1 MVTIRPKTNI
11 TMRMEGVG
19 ETHSRTV
26 LSVRDLQSTIDEPL
40 ERDGTNLGF
49 SPTETLMASLV
60 GCTNVITQKIAH
72 GMGVEVSGMDTK
84 LRAQFNRLGVLL
96 QQEVDRPFD
105 DIILDIDIKTNA
117 TPEQMEAIKAD
128 LAKFCPIA
136 KVIRGNGATITEN
149 WNVLPL

>member
-1 MVTIRPKTNI
+1 MVTIRPKTTI
-11 TMRMEGVG
+11 TMRMEGRG

-26 LSVRDLQSTIDEPL
+26 LNVRDLESTIDEPV

-49 SPTETLMASLV
+49 SPTETLMASLI

-72 GMGVEVSGMDTK
+72 KMGVEVGGMDTK
-84 LRAQFNRLGVLL
+84 LTAQFNRLGVTL
-96 QQEVDRPFD
+96 QEEVERPFD
-105 DIILDIDIKTNA
+105 DIVLNIDIKTNA
-117 TPEQMEAIKAD
+117 TPEQMEAIKTD
-128 LAKFCPIA
+128 LQKFCPIA

>member
-11 TMRMEGVG
+11 TMRLEGAG
-19 ETHSRTV
+19 ETHSRTIV
-26 LSVRDLQSTIDEPL
+26 SVRDLKSTIDEPL
-40 ERDGTNLGF
+40 ERDGTNLGL
-49 SPTETLMASLV
+49 SPTETLMASLI

-117 TPEQMEAIKAD
+117 TEEQMEAIKTD

-149 WNVLPL
+149 WNVHPL

>member
-49 SPTETLMASLV
+49 SPTETLMASLI

-149 WNVLPL
+149 WNVVPL